1 MLCVMPTTKKEP
13 VNPLADWPT
22 TISLD
27 NGAPVTVGDEISVHG
42 EGRYRVNAIRPNGE
56 LNCWGKIDSNGLAK
70 QGSMRT
76 FTTEQIKTVHVKKRM
91 QDTLRAEDTL

>member
-1 MLCVMPTTKKEP
+1 MLCFMNTKKKEL
-13 VNPLADWPT
+13 VSPLADRPT
-22 TISLD
+22 TITLD

-42 EGRYRVNAIRPNGE
+42 EGRYRVNAIRPNSE

-76 FTTEQIKTVHVKKRM
+76 FTTAQIKTVHVKKRM
-91 QDTLRAEDTL
+91 QDTLRAEDAS